1 MTQSLNKFFG
11 VCALLVAMLSGCTS
25 LNKAPVDDGKST
37 MVSPYPP
44 LPKDCTQ
51 TWTVHKGD
59 TLIGIALDTGADY
72 RDIAAM
78 NQLTNPNIVQLD
90 RTICVRR
97 SSSKANGK
105 NIKPIV
111 HASTVAATTAVAS
124 KPLADKSS
132 DLTKAPPVAKKP
144 AEEMPSTSTATAAA
158 MADGVKFAWPAKGK
172 VIAGFNESSNKGI
185 NIAGKMGEP
194 VEAAADG
201 KVVYAGSG
209 LRGYGNLVIIKHDN
223 NYLTAYAH
231 NSKILVKEGETVKR
245 GQRIADMGDSD
256 TDTVM
261 LHFEVRRQGKP
272 VDPMKFLSQRGS

>member
-1 MTQSLNKFFG
+1 MTQSVKIFG
-11 VCALLVAMLSGCTS
+11 LVGALLVAMLAGCS
-25 LNKAPVDDGKST
+25 SMSRAPVDDGKSSSA
-37 MVSPYPP
+37 SPYPP

-51 TWTVHKGD
+51 TWTVRKGD
-59 TLIGIALDTGADY
+59 TLIGIALNTGSDY
-72 RDIAAM
+72 RDIATM
-78 NQLTNPNIVQLD
+78 NQLADINKIQLD
-90 RTICVRR
+90 RTLCVRR
-97 SSSKANGK
+97 SAQK
-105 NIKPIV
+105 
-111 HASTVAATTAVAS
+111 
-124 KPLADKSS
+124 
-132 DLTKAPPVAKKP
+132 AKKP
-144 AEEMPSTSTATAAA
+144 AADTAQSTRVEQPIKETSKATAVKPVEDMPSTSAATNAA

-194 VEAAADG
+194 VDAAAEG

-209 LRGYGNLVIIKHDN
+209 LRGYGNLVIIKHDG

-256 TDTVM
+256 ADTAM

-272 VDPMKFLSQRGS
+272 VDPMKFLNQRGT

>member
-1 MTQSLNKFFG
+1 MTQSVNKIG
-11 VCALLVAMLSGCTS
+11 LVGAVLVAMLAGCTS
-25 LNKAPVDDGKST
+25 LSKAPVDDGKSSS
-37 MVSPYPP
+37 VSPYPA

-51 TWTVHKGD
+51 TWTVRKGD
-59 TLIGIALDTGADY
+59 TLIGIALDAGADY

-78 NQLTNPNIVQLD
+78 NQLANPNIIQLD
-90 RTICVRR
+90 RTLCVRR
-97 SSSKANGK
+97 S
-105 NIKPIV
+105 
-111 HASTVAATTAVAS
+111 AS
-124 KPLADKSS
+124 KGMK
-132 DLTKAPPVAKKP
+132 KAPPANTASNAKLNDKPGDAEKSAPIVSKKP
-144 AEEMPSTSTATAAA
+144 VEDMPSTSSATAAA

-194 VEAAADG
+194 VDAAAEG

-209 LRGYGNLVIIKHDN
+209 LRGYGNLVIIKHEG

-231 NSKILVKEGETVKR
+231 NSKILVKEGEAVKR

-256 TDTVM
+256 ADTAM

-272 VDPMKFLSQRGS
+272 VDPMKFLNQQRGT

>member
-1 MTQSLNKFFG
+1 MTQSVYKIGLLG
-11 VCALLVAMLSGCTS
+11 AVLVAMLAGCTS
-25 LNKAPVDDGKST
+25 VSKAPVDDGKSAS
-37 MVSPYPP
+37 VSPYPP

-51 TWTVHKGD
+51 TWTVRKGD
-59 TLIGIALDTGADY
+59 TLIGIALNTGGDY

-78 NQLTNPNIVQLD
+78 NQLADINKIQLD
-90 RTICVRR
+90 RTLCVRR
-97 SSSKANGK
+97 SAQKTKKPTVDSPQAAKTEQPVKATSKTAAV
-105 NIKPIV
+105 KPV
-111 HASTVAATTAVAS
+111 EELPSTAAATN
-124 KPLADKSS
+124 
-132 DLTKAPPVAKKP
+132 
-144 AEEMPSTSTATAAA
+144 AA

-194 VEAAADG
+194 VDAAAEG

-209 LRGYGNLVIIKHDN
+209 LRGYGNLVIIKHDG

-231 NSKILVKEGETVKR
+231 NSKILVKEGEAVKR

-256 TDTVM
+256 ADTAM

-272 VDPMKFLSQRGS
+272 VDPMKFLSQRGT

>member
-1 MTQSLNKFFG
+1 MTQSQKSKWMPSLLLL
-11 VCALLVAMLSGCTS
+11 ALLVGCSSLS
-25 LNKAPVDDGKST
+25 KAPVDDGSKSSA
-37 MVSPYPP
+37 VSPYPP

-51 TWTVHKGD
+51 TWTVKKGD
-59 TLIGIALDTGADY
+59 TLIGIALDAGADY

-78 NQLTNPNIVQLD
+78 NQLSNPNIIQLD
-90 RTICVRR
+90 RTLCVRR
-97 SSSKANGK
+97 SASKAAK
-105 NIKPIV
+105 KTSP
-111 HASTVAATTAVAS
+111 ATTTAKTNDNVADTS
-124 KPLADKSS
+124 KPQSA
-132 DLTKAPPVAKKP
+132 AKKP
-144 AEEMPSTSTATAAA
+144 VDDMPTTSAATAAA

-194 VEAAADG
+194 VDAAAEG

-209 LRGYGNLVIIKHDN
+209 LRGYGNLVIIKHEN

-256 TDTVM
+256 ADAVM

-272 VDPMKFLSQRGS
+272 VDPMKFLNQQRSS

>member
-1 MTQSLNKFFG
+1 MTQSVKNFG
-11 VCALLVAMLSGCTS
+11 LVGALLVVMLAGCS
-25 LNKAPVDDGKST
+25 SMSRAPVDDGKASSA
-37 MVSPYPP
+37 SPYPP

-51 TWTVHKGD
+51 TWTVRKGD
-59 TLIGIALDTGADY
+59 TLIGIALNTGGDY

-78 NQLTNPNIVQLD
+78 NQLADINKIQLD
-90 RTICVRR
+90 RTLCVRR
-97 SSSKANGK
+97 STQK
-105 NIKPIV
+105 
-111 HASTVAATTAVAS
+111 
-124 KPLADKSS
+124 
-132 DLTKAPPVAKKP
+132 AKKP
-144 AEEMPSTSTATAAA
+144 AADSTQTAKPEQPIKESSKAVAAKPVEDMPSTAAATNAA

-194 VEAAADG
+194 VDAAAEG

-209 LRGYGNLVIIKHDN
+209 LRGYGNLVIIKHDG

-256 TDTVM
+256 ADTAM

-272 VDPMKFLSQRGS
+272 VDPMKFLNQRGT